1 MKKRICNISWLFALL
16 AVVTLGFTAC
26 DTDTDSNPTL
36 DLSHVGEGFTLNTP
50 ANAQNNTYDLA
61 NAKSVELTCSQP
73 NYGGMPLMVRY
84 YVQVSLTEDFASSKE
99 LATSYPK
106 ARMAVDA
113 REINDAMVELFQEA
127 NPDTD
132 YPATPRPLYIK
143 LRAVIDGT
151 DNMGETYSNVITLPS
166 VLATYQA
173 PEATFE
179 TQLYVVGDAV
189 GTPWTTWKVVPQIYG
204 MPGCY
209 FTMIYVPA
217 GKGFKWGT
225 FEQDW
230 RGYDRIRN
238 WDDVA
243 GAGVSAADDG
253 NILFENGGWYVLFF
267 EAEIVGSSVQ
277 YDLHI
282 YPGAAYVTGAGCYT
296 GDWLDADPTWQ
307 LVAPADQ
314 TGEWASPAFIGS
326 GELRAY
332 IKVPGYDW
340 WRTEFTFHNG
350 EIFWRNVD
358 IPNSWAETMGSDYS
372 VQVTPGQALFVNFD
386 TNTGEVR

>member
-1 MKKRICNISWLFALL
+1 MKKRICNISWLLALL

-106 ARMAVDA
+106 ARMAVNA

-132 YPATPRPLYIK
+132 YPATPRALYIK

-166 VLATYQA
+166 VLASYQA

-179 TQLYVVGDAV
+179 TQLYVVGQAI
-189 GTPWTTWKVVPQIYG
+189 GEAWSTWKPVPQIYD

-209 FTMIYVPA
+209 YTVVYVPE
-217 GKGFKWGT
+217 GTGFKWGAY
-225 FEQDW
+225 EQDW

-243 GAGVSAADDG
+243 GADVSASSDG
-253 NILFENGGWYVLFF
+253 NIVFANGGWYTLFF

-282 YPGAAYVTGAGCYT
+282 LPAEVYVIGNSMG
-296 GDWLDADPTWQ
+296 GNWNVADPTLALQ
-307 LVAPADQ
+307 APADQ
-314 TGEWASPAFIGS
+314 TGDWVSPAFTGS

-332 IKVPGYDW
+332 VNVPGYDW
-340 WRTEFTFHNG
+340 WRTEFTLHNG
-350 EIFWRNVD
+350 EVYWRDVNIID
-358 IPNSWAETMGSDYS
+358 SWSELGSDYA
-372 VQVTPGQALFVNFD
+372 VQVSPGQCLYVNFD
-386 TNTGEVR
+386 SNTGEVR

>member
-84 YVQVSLTEDFASSKE
+84 YVQVSLTEDFASYKE
-99 LATSYPK
+99 LATSYTTAK
-106 ARMAVDA
+106 MAVNA

-166 VLATYQA
+166 VLASYQA

-179 TQLYVVGDAV
+179 TQLYVVGQAI
-189 GTPWTTWKVVPQIYG
+189 GEAWSTWKPVPQIYD

-209 FTMIYVPA
+209 YTVVYVPE
-217 GKGFKWGT
+217 GTGFKWGAY
-225 FEQDW
+225 EQDW

-243 GAGVSAADDG
+243 GADVSASSDG
-253 NILFENGGWYVLFF
+253 NIVFANGGWYTLFF

-282 YPGAAYVTGAGCYT
+282 LPAEVYVIGNSMG
-296 GDWLDADPTWQ
+296 GNWNVADPTLALQ
-307 LVAPADQ
+307 APADQ
-314 TGEWASPAFIGS
+314 TGDWVSPAFTGS

-332 IKVPGYDW
+332 VNVPGYDW
-340 WRTEFTFHNG
+340 WRTEFTLHNG
-350 EIFWRNVD
+350 EVYWRDVNIID
-358 IPNSWAETMGSDYS
+358 SWSELGSDYA
-372 VQVTPGQALFVNFD
+372 VQVSPGQCLYVNFD
-386 TNTGEVR
+386 SNTGEVR

>member
-16 AVVTLGFTAC
+16 AMVTLGFTAC
-26 DTDTDSNPTL
+26 ETDNDSNPTL

-99 LATSYPK
+99 LATSYPT

-166 VLATYQA
+166 VLASYQA

-179 TQLYVVGDAV
+179 TQLYVVGQAI
-189 GTPWTTWKVVPQIYG
+189 GEAWSTWKPVPQIYD

-209 FTMIYVPA
+209 YTVVYVPE
-217 GKGFKWGT
+217 GTGFKWGAY
-225 FEQDW
+225 EQDW

-243 GAGVSAADDG
+243 GADVSASSDG
-253 NILFENGGWYVLFF
+253 NIVFANGGWYTLFF

-282 YPGAAYVTGAGCYT
+282 LPAEVYVIGNSMG
-296 GDWLDADPTWQ
+296 GNWNVADPTLALQ
-307 LVAPADQ
+307 APADQ
-314 TGEWASPAFIGS
+314 TGDWVSPAFTGS

-332 IKVPGYDW
+332 VNVPGYDW
-340 WRTEFTFHNG
+340 WRTEFTLHNG
-350 EIFWRNVD
+350 EVYWRDVNIID
-358 IPNSWAETMGSDYS
+358 SWSELGSDYA
-372 VQVTPGQALFVNFD
+372 VQVSPGQCLYVNFD
-386 TNTGEVR
+386 SNTGEVR

>member
-1 MKKRICNISWLFALL
+1 MKKRICNISWLLALL

-36 DLSHVGEGFTLNTP
+36 DLSHVGEGFPLNVP
-50 ANAQNNTYDLA
+50 ANAENNTYDLA
-61 NAKSVELTCSQP
+61 NATSLELTCSQP

-84 YVQVSLTEDFASSKE
+84 YVQVSLTEDFASYRE
-99 LATSYPK
+99 LATSYTK
-106 ARMAVDA
+106 AKMAVDA

-132 YPATPRPLYIK
+132 YPATPCPLYIK

-166 VLATYQA
+166 VLASYQA

-179 TQLYVVGDAV
+179 TQLYVVGQAI
-189 GTPWTTWKVVPQIYG
+189 GEAWSTWKPVPQIYD

-209 FTMIYVPA
+209 YTVVYVPE
-217 GKGFKWGT
+217 GTGFKWGAY
-225 FEQDW
+225 EQDW

-243 GAGVSAADDG
+243 GADVSASSDG
-253 NILFENGGWYVLFF
+253 NIVFANGGWYTLFF

-282 YPGAAYVTGAGCYT
+282 LPAEVYVIGNSMG
-296 GDWLDADPTWQ
+296 GNWNVADPTLALQ
-307 LVAPADQ
+307 APADQ
-314 TGEWASPAFIGS
+314 TGDWVSPAFTGS

-332 IKVPGYDW
+332 VNVPGYDW
-340 WRTEFTFHNG
+340 WRTEFTLHNG
-350 EIFWRNVD
+350 EVYWRDVNIID
-358 IPNSWAETMGSDYS
+358 SWSELGSDYA
-372 VQVTPGQALFVNFD
+372 VQVSPGQCLYVNFD
-386 TNTGEVR
+386 SNTGEVR

>member
-1 MKKRICNISWLFALL
+1 MKKRICNISWLLALL

-36 DLSHVGEGFTLNTP
+36 DLSHVDEGFPLNVP
-50 ANAQNNTYDLA
+50 ANAENNTYDLA
-61 NAKSVELTCSQP
+61 NATSLELTCSQP

-84 YVQVSLTEDFASSKE
+84 YVQVSLTEDFASYKE
-99 LATSYPK
+99 LAISYTTAK
-106 ARMAVDA
+106 MAVDA

-166 VLATYQA
+166 VLASYQA

-179 TQLYVVGDAV
+179 TQLYVVGQAI
-189 GTPWTTWKVVPQIYG
+189 GEAWSTWKPVPQIYD

-209 FTMIYVPA
+209 YTVVYVPE
-217 GKGFKWGT
+217 GTGFKWGAY
-225 FEQDW
+225 EQDW

-243 GAGVSAADDG
+243 GADVSASSDG
-253 NILFENGGWYVLFF
+253 NIVFANGGWYTLFF

-282 YPGAAYVTGAGCYT
+282 LPAEVYVIGNSMG
-296 GDWLDADPTWQ
+296 GNWNVADPTLALQ
-307 LVAPADQ
+307 APADQ
-314 TGEWASPAFIGS
+314 TGDWVSPAFTGS

-332 IKVPGYDW
+332 VNVPGYDW
-340 WRTEFTFHNG
+340 WRTEFTLHNG
-350 EIFWRNVD
+350 EVYWRDVNIID
-358 IPNSWAETMGSDYS
+358 SWSELGSDYA
-372 VQVTPGQALFVNFD
+372 VQVSPGQCLYVNFD
-386 TNTGEVR
+386 SNTGEVR

>member
-16 AVVTLGFTAC
+16 AMVTLGFTAC
-26 DTDTDSNPTL
+26 ETDNDSNPTL

-84 YVQVSLTEDFASSKE
+84 YVQVSLTEDFASYKE
-99 LATSYPK
+99 LATSYTTAK
-106 ARMAVDA
+106 MAVNA

-132 YPATPRPLYIK
+132 YPATPCPLYIK

-166 VLATYQA
+166 VLASYQA

-179 TQLYVVGDAV
+179 TQLYVVGQAI
-189 GTPWTTWKVVPQIYG
+189 GEAWSTWKPVPQIYD

-209 FTMIYVPA
+209 YTVVYVPE
-217 GKGFKWGT
+217 GTGFKWGAY
-225 FEQDW
+225 EQDW

-243 GAGVSAADDG
+243 GADVSASSDG
-253 NILFENGGWYVLFF
+253 NIVFANGGWYTLFF

-282 YPGAAYVTGAGCYT
+282 LPAEVYVIGNSMG
-296 GDWLDADPTWQ
+296 GNWNVADPTLALQ
-307 LVAPADQ
+307 APADQ
-314 TGEWASPAFIGS
+314 TGGWVSPAFTGS

-332 IKVPGYDW
+332 VNVPGYDW
-340 WRTEFTFHNG
+340 WRTEFTLHNG
-350 EIFWRNVD
+350 EVYWRDVNIID
-358 IPNSWAETMGSDYS
+358 SWSELGSDYA
-372 VQVTPGQALFVNFD
+372 VQVSPGQCLYVNFD
-386 TNTGEVR
+386 SNTGEVR

>member
-73 NYGGMPLMVRY
+73 NYGGMPLVVRY

-99 LATSYPK
+99 LATSYPT

-166 VLATYQA
+166 VLASYQA

-179 TQLYVVGDAV
+179 TQLYVVGQAI
-189 GTPWTTWKVVPQIYG
+189 GEAWSTWKPVPQIYD

-209 FTMIYVPA
+209 YTVVYVPE
-217 GKGFKWGT
+217 GTGFKWGAY
-225 FEQDW
+225 EQDW

-243 GAGVSAADDG
+243 GADVSASSDG
-253 NILFENGGWYVLFF
+253 NIVFANGGWYTLFF
-267 EAEIVGSSVQ
+267 EA
-277 YDLHI
+277 
-282 YPGAAYVTGAGCYT
+282 
-296 GDWLDADPTWQ
+296 
-307 LVAPADQ
+307 
-314 TGEWASPAFIGS
+314 
-326 GELRAY
+326 R
-332 IKVPGYDW
+332 
-340 WRTEFTFHNG
+340 
-350 EIFWRNVD
+350 
-358 IPNSWAETMGSDYS
+358 
-372 VQVTPGQALFVNFD
+372 
-386 TNTGEVR
+386 

>member
-36 DLSHVGEGFTLNTP
+36 DLSHVGEGFPLNVP
-50 ANAQNNTYDLA
+50 ANAENNTYDLA

-84 YVQVSLTEDFASSKE
+84 YVQVSLTEDFASYKE
-99 LATSYPK
+99 LATSYTK
-106 ARMAVDA
+106 AKMAVVA

-166 VLATYQA
+166 VLASYQA

-179 TQLYVVGDAV
+179 TQLYVVGQAI
-189 GTPWTTWKVVPQIYG
+189 GEAWSTWKPVPQIYD

-209 FTMIYVPA
+209 YTVVYVPE
-217 GKGFKWGT
+217 GTGFKWGAY
-225 FEQDW
+225 EQDW

-243 GAGVSAADDG
+243 GADVSASSDG
-253 NILFENGGWYVLFF
+253 NIVFANGGWYTLFF

-282 YPGAAYVTGAGCYT
+282 LPAEVYVIGNSMG
-296 GDWLDADPTWQ
+296 GNWNVADPTLALQ
-307 LVAPADQ
+307 APADQ
-314 TGEWASPAFIGS
+314 TGDWVSPAFTGS

-332 IKVPGYDW
+332 VNVPGYDW
-340 WRTEFTFHNG
+340 WRTEFTLHNG
-350 EIFWRNVD
+350 EVYWRDVNIID
-358 IPNSWAETMGSDYS
+358 SWSELGSDYA
-372 VQVTPGQALFVNFD
+372 VQVSPGQCLYVNFD
-386 TNTGEVR
+386 SNTGEVR

>member
-1 MKKRICNISWLFALL
+1 MKKRICNISWLLALL

-36 DLSHVGEGFTLNTP
+36 DLSHVGEGFPLNVP
-50 ANAQNNTYDLA
+50 ANAENNTYDLA
-61 NAKSVELTCSQP
+61 NATSLELTCSQP

-84 YVQVSLTEDFASSKE
+84 YVQVSLTEDFASYKE
-99 LATSYPK
+99 LATSYTMAK
-106 ARMAVDA
+106 MAVDA

-166 VLATYQA
+166 VLASYQA

-179 TQLYVVGDAV
+179 TQLYVVGQAI
-189 GTPWTTWKVVPQIYG
+189 GEAWSTWKPVPQIYD

-209 FTMIYVPA
+209 YTVVYVPE
-217 GKGFKWGT
+217 GTGFKWGAY
-225 FEQDW
+225 EQDW

-243 GAGVSAADDG
+243 GADVSASSDG
-253 NILFENGGWYVLFF
+253 NIVFANGGWYTLFF

-282 YPGAAYVTGAGCYT
+282 LPAEVYVIGNSMG
-296 GDWLDADPTWQ
+296 GNWNVADPTLALQ
-307 LVAPADQ
+307 APADQ
-314 TGEWASPAFIGS
+314 TGDWVSPAFTGS

-332 IKVPGYDW
+332 VNVPGYDW
-340 WRTEFTFHNG
+340 WRTEFTLHNG
-350 EIFWRNVD
+350 EVYWRDVNIID
-358 IPNSWAETMGSDYS
+358 SWSELGSDYA
-372 VQVTPGQALFVNFD
+372 VQVSPGQCLYVNFD
-386 TNTGEVR
+386 SNTGEVR

>member
-1 MKKRICNISWLFALL
+1 MKKRICNISWLLALL

-26 DTDTDSNPTL
+26 ETDTDSNPTL
-36 DLSHVGEGFTLNTP
+36 DLSHVDEGFPLNVP
-50 ANAQNNTYDLA
+50 ANAENNTYDLA
-61 NAKSVELTCSQP
+61 NATSLELTCSQP

-84 YVQVSLTEDFASSKE
+84 YVQVSLTEDFASYKE
-99 LATSYPK
+99 LATSYTTAK
-106 ARMAVDA
+106 MAVDA

-151 DNMGETYSNVITLPS
+151 DNMGETYSNVIALPS
-166 VLATYQA
+166 VLASYQA

-179 TQLYVVGDAV
+179 TQLYVVGQAI
-189 GTPWTTWKVVPQIYG
+189 GEAWSTWKPVPQIYD

-209 FTMIYVPA
+209 YTVVYVPE
-217 GKGFKWGT
+217 GTGFKWGAY
-225 FEQDW
+225 EQDW

-243 GAGVSAADDG
+243 GADVSASSDG
-253 NILFENGGWYVLFF
+253 NIVFANGGWYTLFF

-282 YPGAAYVTGAGCYT
+282 LPAEVYVIGNSMG
-296 GDWLDADPTWQ
+296 GNWNVADPTLALQ
-307 LVAPADQ
+307 APADQ
-314 TGEWASPAFIGS
+314 TGDWVSPAFTGS

-332 IKVPGYDW
+332 VNVPGYDW
-340 WRTEFTFHNG
+340 WRTEFTLRNG
-350 EIFWRNVD
+350 EVYWRDVNIID
-358 IPNSWAETMGSDYS
+358 SWSELGSDYA
-372 VQVTPGQALFVNFD
+372 VQVSPGQCLYVNFD
-386 TNTGEVR
+386 SNTGEVR